1 MDFHTQRHYL
11 LPLIALMCPFDQS
24 AKLSQ
29 AGASADWGVV
39 VGGSKLTSKPTDS
52 RPGLCT

>member
-39 VGGSKLTSKPTDS
+39 VAAN
-52 RPGLCT
+52 